1 MGDSKHPLSRLN
13 GSGVKIAIIDS
24 GYSPGRKPANVIDGV
39 SFTSSTDQ
47 EVTDDWNDR
56 IGHGTACT
64 GIIQRKAP
72 SAEFY
77 PVKIFDNELVADVE
91 CFHAALEWCINSGVH
106 IVNLSLGTTEDNKKE
121 ELRAMCDVA
130 HRNGIVIVAAAS
142 NDSRKSYPAYFDNVL
157 GVNAG
162 SVRGDYEYFYD
173 SREPVQFIARGD
185 RQRLDWV
192 DGKQVYMGGTSFAA
206 PHIVGIIALLLQR
219 FSGISYAGL
228 SDVLA
233 EYSLADAPPFVD
245 GESLY
250 SIKGGSPGRLS
261 SGIELSDLANKNQ
274 VKRIKKA
281 VLYPYN
287 KEMHSLVRY
296 RDLLSFEISTV
307 VDVVGKRTAGKDC
320 GLAIGADETGLM
332 IETDLQSCLKDCD
345 TLILGYLDQLS
356 RIKGKDMLRE
366 ALCSALEY
374 QKHVYSLTHVSQE
387 NYPEVFES
395 SRKAHLRVCSPS
407 ITFSDFEAITGAF
420 DWQTE
425 SRKPILGVFGTGPQQ
440 GKFTV
445 QLALRR
451 ELQSQGYR
459 IGQLGTE
466 HQSELFGFDYTF
478 PNGYDS
484 AASIQ
489 IPMDLHITLL
499 HSVMAGIE
507 RSEPDLIIV
516 GGQSGLIPHS
526 SGEKSSGYTL
536 PSLILLMGTQPD
548 AYVLVVNSIDE
559 MNFIRET
566 MQVLEGVGKGKV
578 VLLVFSNQKKEVRLR
593 LGKPTVS
600 HRPHS
605 KNEIH
610 EISRKLEENFGI
622 PATEIISD
630 SGRAKMVEAVIGHF
644 EDNGD

>member
-1 MGDSKHPLSRLN
+1 MDDSIHPLSRLN
-13 GSGVKIAIIDS
+13 GLGVKIAIIDS
-24 GYSPGRKPANVIDGV
+24 GYSPGRLPANVTEGV
-39 SFTSSTDQ
+39 NFTSSIAH
-47 EVTDDWNDR
+47 EVAENWNDR

-72 SAEFY
+72 AAEFY
-77 PVKIFDNELVADVE
+77 PVRIFDNELVADVE
-91 CFHAALEWCINSGVH
+91 CFHMAFKWCIDRGVN
-106 IVNLSLGTTEDNKKE
+106 IINLSLGTTEEKKKE
-121 ELRAMCDVA
+121 ELRAMCDIA
-130 HRNGIVIVAAAS
+130 HRNGIVVVAAAS
-142 NDSRKSYPAYFDNVL
+142 NDGRESYPAHFDNVL

-162 SVRGDYEYFYD
+162 RVKGDYEYYYD
-173 SREPVQFIARGD
+173 FREPVQFIARGD

-219 FSGISYAGL
+219 FPGISYSDL
-228 SDVLA
+228 KDVLT
-233 EYSLADAPPFVD
+233 ENSLADAPPIVD
-245 GESLY
+245 GDRLY
-250 SIKGGSPGRLS
+250 SIKGTSPGRLS
-261 SGIELSDLANKNQ
+261 PGIELSDVAKKSE

-296 RDLLSFEISTV
+296 RDLLSFEISNV
-307 VDVVGKRTAGKDC
+307 VDVVGKRTAGKDS
-320 GLAIGADETGLM
+320 GLAIGADETGLV
-332 IETDLQSCLKDCD
+332 IEKDLEGCLKYSD

-366 ALCSALEY
+366 ALCLALKY
-374 QKHVYSLTHVSQE
+374 QKHVYSLTHVSQD
-387 NYPEVFES
+387 NYPDVFES
-395 SRKAHLRVCSPS
+395 FSEAHLQVCSPS

-420 DWQTE
+420 DWQSE
-425 SRKPILGVFGTGPQQ
+425 SRKPIVGVFGTGPQQ

-466 HQSELFGFDYTF
+466 HQSELFGFDFTF

-507 RSEPDLIIV
+507 RNETDLIIV

-526 SGEKSSGYTL
+526 YGEKSSGYTL

-548 AYVLVVNSIDE
+548 AYILVVNSIDE

-578 VLLVFSNQKKEVRLR
+578 VLLVFSNQKKEVRFR
-593 LGKPTVS
+593 FGKPTVS

-605 KNEIH
+605 KDEIQ
-610 EISRKLEENFGI
+610 EVSRKLEDTFGI
-622 PATEIISD
+622 PATDVISD
-630 SGRAKMVEAVIGHF
+630 IGRSKMAEAVVGHF
-644 EDNGD
+644 EDNGG